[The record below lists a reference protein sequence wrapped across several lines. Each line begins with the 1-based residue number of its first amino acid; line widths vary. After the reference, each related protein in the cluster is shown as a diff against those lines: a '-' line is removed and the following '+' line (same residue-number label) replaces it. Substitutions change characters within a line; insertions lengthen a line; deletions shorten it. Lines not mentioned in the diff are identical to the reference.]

1 MQSPTNPKSD
11 ILLAISMII
20 FSVVVYVGTLDL
32 PPPRYEPLGSAAIPK
47 GLALIMV
54 VLSIILILRALPA
67 LKLFDGVKDEI
78 TDVTPRPGLSAA
90 IFGVTVLFI
99 AVLDFGILTFMPAG
113 IIYMTAIGF
122 LMTHRN
128 LKRLPYVAAFSVLM
142 VVGNYYL
149 FTKIFYIDLP

>member
-1 MQSPTNPKSD
+1 MQNPVNPKTD

-20 FSVVVYVGTLDL
+20 FSIVVYVGTLDL

-54 VLSIILILRALPA
+54 ILSVMLILRALPA
-67 LKLFDGVKDEI
+67 LKLYDGVKDKI

-99 AVLDFGILTFMPAG
+99 AVLDFGILTFIPAG
-113 IIYMTAIGF
+113 ILYMTAIGF

-128 LKRLPYVAAFSVLM
+128 LKRLPYVIAFSVLM
-142 VVGNYYL
+142 VVSNYYL
-149 FTKIFYIDLP
+149 FTKVFYIDLP